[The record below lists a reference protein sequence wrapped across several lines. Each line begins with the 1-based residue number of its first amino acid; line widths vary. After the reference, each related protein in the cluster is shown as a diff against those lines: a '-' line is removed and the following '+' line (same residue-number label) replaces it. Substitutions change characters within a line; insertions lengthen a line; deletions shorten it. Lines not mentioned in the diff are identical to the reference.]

1 MLQTMPT
8 ITTECMFAQDEI
20 AKRIPPC
27 VYTEL
32 FLENLED
39 ENPAI
44 LDWIMSFWNFIED
57 QTEPNPHRDMM
68 RALMIAHMGIMYSTI
83 KAHIEGNYLDHEY
96 GIPQKKKPA
105 EKPVDK
111 NKRSRGRRGN
121 GKQRRK

>member
-27 VYTEL
+27 VYTEI

-39 ENPAI
+39 ENPVI
-44 LDWIMSFWNFIED
+44 FDWIISFWNLIED

-83 KAHIEGNYLDHEY
+83 KAHIEGDYLDHQY
-96 GIPQKKKPA
+96 GVPRKPKPDEISVQKKKQTRRIG
-105 EKPVDK
+105 KN
-111 NKRSRGRRGN
+111 NKREN
-121 GKQRRK
+121 K